1 MVKFIHSHFKNF
13 PAILLHYIREWLVSL
28 STQAFSLHWLHHL
41 CRLSQASSYPFYL
54 IFILITSPILDIA
67 TAFTLT
73 SCKVGCFV
81 YITDIQVHGT
91 KEKLHLIIYSG
102 SAEAYNHR
110 DYRCAFGQK
119 SQDFMQVVRF
129 LQIMVHFL

>member
-1 MVKFIHSHFKNF
+1 MVSYKALNTKVNGHMKEEELM
-13 PAILLHYIREWLVSL
+13 PVTLYYI
-28 STQAFSLHWLHHL
+28 
-41 CRLSQASSYPFYL
+41 Y
-54 IFILITSPILDIA
+54 
-67 TAFTLT
+67 
-73 SCKVGCFV
+73 G
-81 YITDIQVHGT
+81 
-91 KEKLHLIIYSG
+91 G